1 MNRNPHT
8 DLERWLAAEVAG
20 DDLAAEEAFGAVF
33 ASMPRLAPPPGF
45 TERVIMAFD
54 REPDTGRATWL
65 WKAALAAAVALA
77 GLATGLLPLVRWIP
91 IRLPS
96 VGDVFAAAVGGFEWT
111 TPQIAGTSADLGLL
125 AEYSYDGRGSDAPFT
140 ALDNDVF
147 VGARLTFNDA
157 QDTALL
163 IGSVFDVSGGARSF
177 RLEFERRIGANWTMD
192 ATVQAFDHAEP
203 RSGEAAFEQD
213 DFVSIEFARHF

>member
-8 DLERWLAAEVAG
+8 DLERWLAAEAAG

-96 VGDVFAAAVGGFEWT
+96 VGDVFAAAARGLAWLEQWLRT
-111 TPQIAGTSADLGLL
+111 AIDIWGTL
-125 AEYSYDGRGSDAPFT
+125 AR
-140 ALDNDVF
+140 
-147 VGARLTFNDA
+147 
-157 QDTALL
+157 
-163 IGSVFDVSGGARSF
+163 IGGAIGAAAQTPEIATAMMGSA
-177 RLEFERRIGANWTMD
+177 LISAAALYSLHHLLVYERR
-192 ATVQAFDHAEP
+192 V
-203 RSGEAAFEQD
+203 
-213 DFVSIEFARHF
+213 